1 MINPQCPSKRH
12 ALGVPPP
19 DARLLGC
26 DAGLSAFTHLAKLL
40 QYNYSLACSLSTQGY
55 GT

>member
-26 DAGLSAFTHLAKLL
+26 DAGLSAFTPLAKLL